1 MTHRMNS
8 GSALGSNPTVSTR
21 WLSYRELA
29 AELGIKTASARQL
42 VKRHRWPRQAGN
54 DGHTRIA
61 VPDDVFASRSEPR
74 AEPRVEPA
82 VEPRADP
89 KAEPRVE
96 PEVTVPSRHLEW
108 LQREIEA
115 LRERLAAQEG
125 LPLQV
130 AALNAAL
137 TELRAERDRWH
148 AAATARRSWWPWRRA
163 G

>member
-29 AELGIKTASARQL
+29 AALGIKTASARQL

-74 AEPRVEPA
+74 AEPRAEPA

-96 PEVTVPSRHLEW
+96 PEVTVPTRYIEW
-108 LQREIEA
+108 LQHEIEA
-115 LRERLAAQEG
+115 LWERLAAQEG
-125 LPLQV
+125 LPLQI
-130 AALNAAL
+130 AALEAKVQGLEALLIEVRAAKDL
-137 TELRAERDRWH
+137 AQEQNRQ
-148 AAATARRSWWPWRRA
+148 
-163 G
+163 

>member
-61 VPDDVFASRSEPR
+61 VPDDVFASR

-96 PEVTVPSRHLEW
+96 PEVTVPS
-108 LQREIEA
+108 
-115 LRERLAAQEG
+115 
-125 LPLQV
+125 
-130 AALNAAL
+130 
-137 TELRAERDRWH
+137 
-148 AAATARRSWWPWRRA
+148 
-163 G
+163 